1 MTNSL
6 AGKVVIITGAS
17 SGIGAACARLLAQQ
31 GCKLALAA
39 RRLDD
44 MQRLADQLEAECLVV
59 QADMTAPEDISNMV
73 ERTLERFG
81 RIDVMLANAGV
92 YIRGQFAEGDIEQLT
107 RMLTLNVDGVLRCAH
122 AVIPAMK
129 AQGSGDIIV
138 TSSIAG
144 TTDIVGEPVYSASK
158 NAVQTFVHTVRRQLA
173 GAGIRVM
180 SLAPGPVANPMQ
192 QLYETEEIRRA
203 VERQSH
209 LSSEDCA
216 EAILF
221 MLSRPRHVTIR
232 DLVCC
237 RPFDRVLL
245 RKCRA
250 TL

>member
-107 RMLTLNVDGVLRCAH
+107 RMLALNVDGVLRCAH

-192 QLYETEEIRRA
+192 NLYEPDEIQRA

-232 DLVCC
+232 DLVML
-237 RPFDRVLL
+237 PQIDRV
-245 RKCRA
+245 
-250 TL
+250 